1 MSIPTSFG
9 IIRVE
14 KVKSFQRFE
23 QRLKHDYRLTDVRN
37 ADKSEVDRNRQA
49 WDYDTCRKH
58 WQSNFGQGGRFA
70 KRRKDAV
77 LALDYMITAS
87 PDFFVG
93 DDSERDFF
101 GVAYDFLLNK
111 HGESNILSAT
121 IHYDETTPHMHV
133 MVIPEKD
140 GRLNAR
146 HFTGGKKVM
155 RELQDDFHREVGA
168 AFNLRRGRKNHV
180 AAKHETIKDF
190 YRRLNDW
197 ESLEREIER
206 KQKILAELE
215 WEVERSRGLHQER
228 SVRKL

>member
-1 MSIPTSFG
+1 MSIPASFG

-37 ADKSEVDRNRQA
+37 ANESKKGMNLRMWNVDDCRQI
-49 WDYDTCRKH
+49 WR
-58 WQSNFGQGGRFA
+58 SNFGQGGRFA

-77 LALDYMITAS
+77 LALDYMVTAS

-93 DDSERDFF
+93 NDSEGVFF
-101 GVAYDFLLNK
+101 EAAYNFLVEK
-111 HGESNILSAT
+111 HGANNILSAT
-121 IHYDETTPHMHV
+121 IHYDETTPHMHI